1 MMKAEGQMMNDRDGY
16 AEQVIGE
23 LDALRKA
30 IEAFPRQQAEI
41 LVEMAKLM
49 ATAIESG
56 RVVLTC
62 GNGGSAA
69 DAQHIAGELVG
80 RFRRKKLSGYKAFA
94 LTTNSSVVTAIANDF
109 SYDDVFAKQIEAL
122 GSKGDVLLAL
132 STSGNSPNA
141 IEAISMAASL
151 GMKTLAFT
159 GAGGGAMAEQADLAI
174 VVPDDDFAR
183 VQEIHMTLG
192 HILCGLVEE
201 ILTSP
206 GTA

>member
-1 MMKAEGQMMNDRDGY
+1 MMEKSEGY
-16 AEQVIGE
+16 IEQVLGE
-23 LDALRKA
+23 IDALRKA
-30 IEAFPRQQAEI
+30 LESFPHEQAAT
-41 LVEMAKLM
+41 LVKMAELM
-49 ATAIESG
+49 ARAIESG
-56 RVVLTC
+56 KVVLTC

-109 SYDDVFAKQIEAL
+109 SYDDVFSKQIEAL

-132 STSGNSPNA
+132 STSGSSANCV
-141 IEAISMAASL
+141 EAISMAASL
-151 GMKTLAFT
+151 GVKTLAFT
-159 GAGGGAMAEQADLAI
+159 GGGGGTMAEQADLAI
-174 VVPDDDFAR
+174 IVPDNDFAR
-183 VQEIHMTLG
+183 IQEIHMALG

-206 GTA
+206 GRG

>member
-1 MMKAEGQMMNDRDGY
+1 MEKSEGY
-16 AEQVIGE
+16 IEQVLGE
-23 LDALRKA
+23 IAALRKA
-30 IEAFPRQQAEI
+30 LEMFPREQAAVI
-41 LVEMAKLM
+41 VDMAELM
-49 ATAIESG
+49 ARAIESG
-56 RVVLTC
+56 KVVLTC

-94 LTTNSSVVTAIANDF
+94 LTTNSSIVTAIANDF
-109 SYDDVFAKQIEAL
+109 CYDDVFSKQIEAL
-122 GSKGDVLLAL
+122 GSRGDVLLAL
-132 STSGNSPNA
+132 STSGNSANA

-159 GAGGGAMAEQADLAI
+159 GAGGGTMAEQADLAI
-174 VVPDDDFAR
+174 IVPDDDFAR
-183 VQEIHMTLG
+183 VQEIHMALG

-206 GTA
+206 GRA

>member
-1 MMKAEGQMMNDRDGY
+1 MTADERAFEAAIKDAFQESIEVKQRVIEEQTGTLAAIARLWIDGLRDG
-16 AEQVIGE
+16 G
-23 LDALRKA
+23 R
-30 IEAFPRQQAEI
+30 I
-41 LVEMAKLM
+41 LVF
-49 ATAIESG
+49 
-56 RVVLTC
+56 

-109 SYDDVFAKQIEAL
+109 SYDEVFAKQIEAL
-122 GSKGDVLLAL
+122 GGEGDVLLAL

-141 IEAISMAASL
+141 VEAVEMAAGR

-159 GAGGGAMAEQADLAI
+159 GAGGGTLSEKADLAI

-183 VQEIHMTLG
+183 IQEIHMTLG

-201 ILTSP
+201 ILTS
-206 GTA
+206 

>member
-1 MMKAEGQMMNDRDGY
+1 MNMRSRHI
-16 AEQVIGE
+16 EQVMGE
-23 LDALRKA
+23 LEALRLA
-30 IEAFPRQQAEI
+30 LESFPREQAGV
-41 LVEMAKLM
+41 LAGMADLM
-49 ATAIESG
+49 AGAIRSG
-56 RVVLTC
+56 KVVLTC

-109 SYDDVFAKQIEAL
+109 SYDEVFAKQLEAL
-122 GSKGDVLLAL
+122 GGEGDVLLAL
-132 STSGNSPNA
+132 STSGDSANA
-141 IEAISMAASL
+141 VRALSTAAEM
-151 GMKTLAFT
+151 GMRTLAFT
-159 GAGGGAMAEQADLAI
+159 GAGGGKMAGLAELAI

-183 VQEIHMTLG
+183 VQEIHMALG

-206 GTA
+206 GGE

>member
-1 MMKAEGQMMNDRDGY
+1 MNDKY
-16 AEQVIGE
+16 IAQVLGE
-23 LDALRKA
+23 LDSLKKAL
-30 IEAFPRQQAEI
+30 EAFPREQAEV
-41 LVEMAKLM
+41 LVEMAQLM
-49 ATAIESG
+49 ANAIESG
-56 RVVLTC
+56 KVVLTC

-109 SYDDVFAKQIEAL
+109 GYDYVFSKQIEAL
-122 GSKGDVLLAL
+122 GSPGDVLLAL
-132 STSGNSPNA
+132 STSGNSANA
-141 IEAISMAASL
+141 VKAISMASKL

-159 GAGGGAMAEQADLAI
+159 GAGGGAMAAEADLAI
-174 VVPDDDFAR
+174 TVPDDDFAR
-183 VQEIHMTLG
+183 IQEIHMTLG

-206 GTA
+206 GQA

>member
-1 MMKAEGQMMNDRDGY
+1 MTQSDRY
-16 AEQVIGE
+16 IEQVLGE
-23 LDALRKA
+23 LDALRKSL
-30 IEAFPRQQAEI
+30 ESFPRQQAETI
-41 LVEMAKLM
+41 VKMAELM
-49 ATAIESG
+49 ARAIEAG
-56 RVVLTC
+56 KVVLTC

-94 LTTNSSVVTAIANDF
+94 LTANSSVVTAIANDY
-109 SYDDVFAKQIEAL
+109 SYDDVFSKQIEAI
-122 GSKGDVLLAL
+122 GSPGDVLLAL

-141 IEAISMAASL
+141 VKAISMAAGL

-159 GAGGGAMAEQADLAI
+159 GAGGGTMAEQADLAI

-183 VQEIHMTLG
+183 IQEIHMALG

-206 GTA
+206 GQA

>member
-1 MMKAEGQMMNDRDGY
+1 MEKNDRY
-16 AEQVIGE
+16 IEQVLGE
-23 LDALRKA
+23 LDSLKKAL
-30 IEAFPRQQAEI
+30 ESFPREQAAV
-41 LVEMAKLM
+41 LVEMAEVM
-49 ATAIESG
+49 AHAIESG
-56 RVVLTC
+56 KVVLTC

-109 SYDDVFAKQIEAL
+109 CYDDVFSKQIEAL
-122 GSKGDVLLAL
+122 GSPGDVLLAL
-132 STSGNSPNA
+132 STSGNSTNA
-141 IEAISMAASL
+141 IEAISMAGSL

-159 GAGGGAMAEQADLAI
+159 GAGGGTMAVEADLAI
-174 VVPDDDFAR
+174 SVPEEDFAR
-183 VQEIHMTLG
+183 IQEIHMMLG

-206 GTA
+206 GPV

>member
-1 MMKAEGQMMNDRDGY
+1 MEKNDRY
-16 AEQVIGE
+16 IEQVLGE
-23 LDALRKA
+23 LDSLKKAL
-30 IEAFPRQQAEI
+30 ESFPREQAEV
-41 LVEMAKLM
+41 LVEMAVLM
-49 ATAIESG
+49 AGAIESG
-56 RVVLTC
+56 KVVLTC

-109 SYDDVFAKQIEAL
+109 CYDDVFSKQIEAL
-122 GSKGDVLLAL
+122 GSTGDVLLAL
-132 STSGNSPNA
+132 STSGNSANA
-141 IEAISMAASL
+141 VEAISMATSL

-159 GAGGGAMAEQADLAI
+159 GAGGGAMAAEADLAI
-174 VVPDDDFAR
+174 TVPEGDFAR
-183 VQEIHMTLG
+183 IQEIHMTLG

-206 GTA
+206 GQA

>member
-1 MMKAEGQMMNDRDGY
+1 MTQSDRY
-16 AEQVIGE
+16 IEQVLGE
-23 LDALRKA
+23 LDALRKSL
-30 IEAFPRQQAEI
+30 ESFPRQQAETI
-41 LVEMAKLM
+41 VKMAELM
-49 ATAIESG
+49 ARAIEAG
-56 RVVLTC
+56 KVVLTC

-94 LTTNSSVVTAIANDF
+94 LTANSSVVTAIANDY
-109 SYDDVFAKQIEAL
+109 SYDDVFSKQIEAI
-122 GSKGDVLLAL
+122 GSPGDVLLAL

-141 IEAISMAASL
+141 VEAISMAAGL

-159 GAGGGAMAEQADLAI
+159 GAGGGTMAEQADLAI

-183 VQEIHMTLG
+183 IQEIHMALG

-206 GTA
+206 GQA

>member
-1 MMKAEGQMMNDRDGY
+1 MNDNEEY
-16 AEQVIGE
+16 ISQVLGE
-23 LDALRKA
+23 IEALRNALK
-30 IEAFPRQQAEI
+30 AFPREQAEI
-41 LVEMAKLM
+41 LVEMAELM
-49 ATAIESG
+49 AHAIESG
-56 RVVLTC
+56 KVVLTC

-94 LTTNSSVVTAIANDF
+94 LTTNSSVLTAIANDF
-109 SYDDVFAKQIEAL
+109 CYDDVFSKQIEAL
-122 GSKGDVLLAL
+122 GSRGDVLLAL
-132 STSGNSPNA
+132 STSGNSANA
-141 IEAISMAASL
+141 VEAISMAASL

-159 GAGGGAMAEQADLAI
+159 GAGGGAMAEQADLSI
-174 VVPDDDFAR
+174 TVPEGDFAR

-206 GTA
+206 GRA